1 MYEICYYQEKA
12 KLYYMDAES
21 FIESI
26 ETDHIYV
33 IIVKDVETRSDS
45 SNYKLDKSLRRE
57 KSKNVIGLT
66 KEE

>member
-1 MYEICYYQEKA
+1 
-12 KLYYMDAES
+12 MDAES

>member
-1 MYEICYYQEKA
+1 MGKIKVMLL
-12 KLYYMDAES
+12 KYMDAES

-26 ETDHIYV
+26 ETDDIYV
-33 IIVKDVETRSDS
+33 IITKDVETRSDS

>member
-1 MYEICYYQEKA
+1 MGKIKVMLL
-12 KLYYMDAES
+12 KYMDAES

-26 ETDHIYV
+26 ETDDIYV
-33 IIVKDVETRSDS
+33 IIAKDVETRSDS